1 MEYNSFYGGRQGASF
16 VIQEKY
22 KSIKAPDV
30 TNEIWNKII
39 REDLGLAEG
48 ANISNEQR
56 ESWNKQYC
64 MVSAFQ
70 QGNSYKT
77 VNYDEYVIID
87 TENKND
93 PDNGRIYRRGYDY
106 NNNMGGALYVGQI
119 VGPAGLAPHT
129 EMKTIN
135 EVESIKETEGFE
147 YRRGKGEY
155 AVTNASLIAGKN
167 EDGTFNDAI
176 EWSCCSVRDANS
188 HESTAHIGFKFPYT
202 VIDFTAKSVSAYT
215 SDKAELVSRV
225 DDETHPF
232 YEKWQLQVPKGI
244 KGDALKNLRESTNA
258 DGNRIL
264 VYDSINY
271 DTKAEGVTTT
281 QTIGLLNDIEKV
293 SITAAGKITIEY
305 SAAANASF
313 QLKYPSTIALD
324 SSSQKL
330 KVTYTDNSTAL
341 IGDPINYV
349 LETAIP
355 TEGNY
360 RYHLLIRYNVKKGTV
375 SYNGK
380 SDWFDLGAVKS
391 DNGILI
397 GGNIQDS
404 TLVNIQ
410 LCISKLNTTYPDGR
424 DDGKIMTV
432 GSSAEN
438 KGFYAYDY
446 GAKTWYYLGTI
457 GSASL
462 SVMALPENA
471 DGSAP
476 DVLQD
481 LPTNGLWFVTINK
494 E

>member
-1 MEYNSFYGGRQGASF
+1 MEYNSFYGGRHGASF
-16 VIQEKY
+16 VIQERY
-22 KSIKAPDV
+22 LTIAAM
-30 TNEIWNKII
+30 I
-39 REDLGLAEG
+39 
-48 ANISNEQR
+48 EQF
-56 ESWNKQYC
+56 K
-64 MVSAFQ
+64 M
-70 QGNSYKT
+70 GNSYKT

-93 PDNGRIYRRGYDY
+93 PDNGKIYRRGYDY
-106 NNNMGGALYVGQI
+106 NNSVGGALYVGQI

-135 EVESIKETEGFE
+135 EVDVIKETEGFE
-147 YRRGKGEY
+147 YRRGEGEY
-155 AVTNASLIAGKN
+155 TVTNASLVPGKESN
-167 EDGTFNDAI
+167 GTFNDTI
-176 EWSCCSVRDANS
+176 EWAYCSVRDENS

-202 VIDFTAKSVSAYT
+202 VIEFTAKSASAYT
-215 SDKAELVSRV
+215 SSSAELASRI
-225 DDETHPF
+225 DDKSHPF

-341 IGDPINYV
+341 IGEPINYV

-355 TEGNY
+355 TEGTY

-375 SYNGK
+375 SYNSK
-380 SDWFDLGAVKS
+380 TDWFDLGVVRS

-397 GGNIQDS
+397 GGNIEDS

-410 LCISKLNTTYPDGR
+410 LCINRLNQDYPSGR
-424 DDGKIMTV
+424 EDGKIMTV
-432 GSSAEN
+432 GASADN
-438 KGFYAYDY
+438 KGFFAYNY
-446 GAKTWYYLGTI
+446 SSKTWYYLGTI
-457 GSASL
+457 GSATISA
-462 SVMALPENA
+462 VAANEGAN
-471 DGSAP
+471 GSIPTVA
-476 DVLQD
+476 QS
-481 LPTNGLWFVTINK
+481 LPTNGLWFITKNK
-494 E
+494 